1 MLESALRDLQRKQWF
16 SAAEVFDLS
25 RYAHGRIEGFGEEQP
40 YYSAFIAR
48 KSDESGWFPDNV
60 VCGFSYIPEGET
72 DSIDLPLTD
81 EGLKKFQREYEKAK
95 EGGRRNFDFPGCPKQ
110 NDSGNKPAF

>member
-1 MLESALRDLQRKQWF
+1 MATILIIDDERAIRKTLIEILGF
-16 SAAEVFDLS
+16 EGYKIEEAAD
-25 RYAHGRIEGFGEEQP
+25 GE
-40 YYSAFIAR
+40 
-48 KSDESGWFPDNV
+48 
-60 VCGFSYIPEGET
+60 
-72 DSIDLPLTD
+72 